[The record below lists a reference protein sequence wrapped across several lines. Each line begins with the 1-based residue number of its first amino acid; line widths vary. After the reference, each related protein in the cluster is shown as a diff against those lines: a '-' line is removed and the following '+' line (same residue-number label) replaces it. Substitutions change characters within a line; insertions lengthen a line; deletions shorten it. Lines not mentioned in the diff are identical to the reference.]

1 MRLYK
6 LVVLSLW
13 FFEYNVD
20 NLILIAY
27 RRQKVVL
34 TFLYLSRRDELFLYF
49 FFVYF
54 CNFRILLNLNAYM
67 STGSKFF
74 LDLMAEV

>member
-1 MRLYK
+1 M
-6 LVVLSLW
+6 
-13 FFEYNVD
+13 
-20 NLILIAY
+20 
-27 RRQKVVL
+27 VL
-34 TFLYLSRRDELFLYF
+34 TFLYLSRRDEFFLYF

-74 LDLMAEV
+74 LDLMAEVCFCNKISFPLVSVSL